1 MKKKVLLL
9 LILFLV
15 CFSTTAS
22 ALTTEERAGVDRG
35 GLHSYIQWFEDY
47 SGVLIVATT
56 HVNDSGVMA
65 ADITVT
71 AACVNSSRNFRLRIY
86 DSDVGEFIEADNEDG
101 IGVKNRNFQVRV
113 HMDSDIL
120 LWTVFV
126 TDLSREVVYAQI
138 LLLYIYDPDA
148 EYIPSGEEDDDSISK
163 EEHEKEKRKWRIKA
177 WSWSAQIIT
186 GTIIAIFLAKKLA
199 NRFWGCA

>member
-1 MKKKVLLL
+1 MKKKALLL

-56 HVNDSGVMA
+56 HGNDTGVMA

-86 DSDVGEFIEADNEDG
+86 DSDVGEFVEADNEDG

-138 LLLYIYDPDA
+138 LLVYIYDEDA
-148 EYIPSGEEDDDSISK
+148 EYIPPGEDPDVIDPAVYEA
-163 EEHEKEKRKWRIKA
+163 EKRKWRIKA
-177 WSWSAQIIT
+177 WAWSAQIIT
-186 GTIIAIFLAKKLA
+186 GTIIAIFLAKRLA